1 MPVKAYRYRINP
13 SKSQISQME
22 QTLEIRRWVYNEA
35 LAMRKNAWEQEQ
47 TMTTVSIPAHM
58 SLQEVERTRELLNK
72 AKNISPLTPAE
83 EDELRHYLAKE
94 QPRAQGMSG
103 EKLITFGLFFLGMI
117 GFFLMLKAASDS

>member
-1 MPVKAYRYRINP
+1 
-13 SKSQISQME
+13 
-22 QTLEIRRWVYNEA
+22 
-35 LAMRKNAWEQEQ
+35 
-47 TMTTVSIPAHM
+47 MTTVSIPAHM

-103 EKLITFGLFFLGMI
+103 EQLITFGLFFLGMI
-117 GFFLMLKAASDS
+117 GFILMLKAASDS